1 MKNEQ
6 QGSKLDFKGDQVRD
20 QDNTTEWTKI
30 NSDRDQVNEQK
41 GTKINTER
49 NQDGISKK
57 IVEICQEPKTLKEI
71 MDSLGYANKTKFRN
85 KYIKPLL
92 EQGLLSYT
100 VPEKPNSRNQK
111 YISVLNY

>member
-1 MKNEQ
+1 MAEEIHHNFFPMKNER
-6 QGSKLDFKGDQVRD
+6 QGTKSDFKSDQVRD

-49 NQDGISKK
+49 NQDSISKK

-71 MDSLGYANKTKFRN
+71 M
-85 KYIKPLL
+85 
-92 EQGLLSYT
+92 
-100 VPEKPNSRNQK
+100 
-111 YISVLNY
+111 